1 MKSLRLA
8 NYGIRGTVGDALTPT
23 VVIDFACAFGTLME
37 GGTILVGRDVRF
49 SSPMLHA
56 AVVSGL
62 LSVGCDVVDLGVC
75 PTPILQYLVPR
86 LKARGGV
93 SVTGGHNRMGFNAL
107 TLINAT
113 GAYIEPLG
121 GETVLEI
128 YHARDFAK
136 KQWNSI
142 GVCNSLGT
150 FAHEYFDA
158 LQAAVDVDSI
168 RKAGF
173 KVIIDPANGAGC
185 GYVKS
190 FADRLGIEATVINGD
205 ESGFFAH
212 DPEPRPRNARQAAA
226 IIRPLGA
233 HVGFVCS
240 SDMSRVSVVSEQAE
254 TLSEEYTFPLIANHV
269 LAERTGVVVTNCCT
283 TRTLDR
289 VVEARGGRLVR
300 TPVGPAYVMS
310 AISDECGVIGG
321 EGNGSVILPEF
332 SAGSD
337 GFLMMAKILEAMA
350 QHDCTVSEL
359 LEQLERF
366 HVVKKSVHGPMR
378 RCYRA
383 IEAVDDNETWCQG
396 AQMDMTDGIRADWPD
411 GWLHVRA
418 SRTESLIRVTSESI
432 DERQAEARTAQVVRI
447 LEDEL

>member
-136 KQWNSI
+136 KQWENI
-142 GVCNSLGT
+142 GACNSLRMNILT
-150 FAHEYFDA
+150 H
-158 LQAAVDVDSI
+158 
-168 RKAGF
+168 
-173 KVIIDPANGAGC
+173 C
-185 GYVKS
+185 
-190 FADRLGIEATVINGD
+190 
-205 ESGFFAH
+205 
-212 DPEPRPRNARQAAA
+212 RPR
-226 IIRPLGA
+226 
-233 HVGFVCS
+233 
-240 SDMSRVSVVSEQAE
+240 
-254 TLSEEYTFPLIANHV
+254 
-269 LAERTGVVVTNCCT
+269 
-283 TRTLDR
+283 
-289 VVEARGGRLVR
+289 
-300 TPVGPAYVMS
+300 
-310 AISDECGVIGG
+310 
-321 EGNGSVILPEF
+321 
-332 SAGSD
+332 
-337 GFLMMAKILEAMA
+337 
-350 QHDCTVSEL
+350 
-359 LEQLERF
+359 
-366 HVVKKSVHGPMR
+366 
-378 RCYRA
+378 
-383 IEAVDDNETWCQG
+383 
-396 AQMDMTDGIRADWPD
+396 
-411 GWLHVRA
+411 
-418 SRTESLIRVTSESI
+418 
-432 DERQAEARTAQVVRI
+432 
-447 LEDEL
+447 